1 MNVLLGGTC
10 RIHFQICQTNKNVGL
25 KLYFFH
31 STDAIFDKN
40 DPRSLRRQT
49 SKLRLELWE
58 SLVLLLPDA
67 NGGSAVNSILYLKQ
81 RLKTKYKVLSISQ
94 HVIIICKRWKVL
106 QMCHADP
113 LETQK
118 SVATWQRKQVFY
130 TRAKPNLN
138 PVQVSIMRCR
148 YPAWWD
154 PKNTSEEGCRHHPL
168 CPIGKKKT
176 CWVIDFE

>member
-67 NGGSAVNSILYLKQ
+67 LYIKW
-81 RLKTKYKVLSISQ
+81 RLKTKYKVLSIAQ